1 MKDGKERNIILKIEM
16 SEKEQLVHDGCF
28 KEVELDQLNQD
39 RSAKIAGLSSMLLF
53 PT

>member
-1 MKDGKERNIILKIEM
+1 MKDEKERKIILNIEM
-16 SEKEQLVHDGCF
+16 SEKEQLVHDGWF

-39 RSAKIAGLSSMLLF
+39 RCAKIAELSRMLLF